1 MPWGINPFPGGVDRL
16 DEPAVHNLWDAAT
29 RSGLVAEP
37 SSEAIHRLA
46 AIRSTYEPY
55 LRGLSEYLLMGMPG
69 WAPER
74 GALDNWETTAWDF
87 ASPAPVLGPQSPF
100 DRS

>member
-1 MPWGINPFPGGVDRL
+1 MPWGINPIPGGVDRL
-16 DEPAVHNLWDAAT
+16 DEPAVHNSWDAAT

-55 LRGLSEYLLMGMPG
+55 LRELSEYLLMGMPG

-87 ASPAPVLGPQSPF
+87 ASPAPVLGPESAF